1 MVKLK
6 GEYAKL
12 AVKPYRKIYNRQLT
26 STLFDMTTLFYI
38 VKVEFLIKNNYIF
51 DGKIKYVEIPKS
63 RSLDIDDQ
71 YDFKIAKLL
80 IK

>member
-1 MVKLK
+1 
-6 GEYAKL
+6 
-12 AVKPYRKIYNRQLT
+12 
-26 STLFDMTTLFYI
+26 MTTLFYI
-38 VKVEFLIKNNYIF
+38 VKVDFLIKNNYMF